1 MESSWGWVS
10 PEGIICLNGDYS
22 FWLVVF
28 GMFFII
34 GPSSSSFSLIWSSI
48 FTSWDVDE
56 APSTNSSLRERST
69 THMAAL
75 EFDDYGTIFIGDS
88 LVPYFFADGLNS
100 NLSMFLVH
108 SYKRSIRLFLFK
120 SIGMDSL
127 LTFSNLKG
135 EFCSIYYISN
145 CFCCF
150 LFVLSYERLAS
161 YIVATPI
168 SPSLLTPSNSWPPS
182 LTSLNLWFIFP
193 GEYDYCSVL
202 LLYLFNPSSYA
213 W

>member
-1 MESSWGWVS
+1 MIRAQKNIILKDLEKKLVLLVGPRQAGKTWLAKDIATSFPHSVYLNYDQIMDRKIMLEQSW
-10 PEGIICLNGDYS
+10 L
-22 FWLVVF
+22 
-28 GMFFII
+28 
-34 GPSSSSFSLIWSSI
+34 
-48 FTSWDVDE
+48 
-56 APSTNSSLRERST
+56 PSTDLLILDELHKMPDWKNYLKGVFDTRLNSMRILVTGSARL
-69 THMAAL
+69 
-75 EFDDYGTIFIGDS
+75 DIYDNIGDS

-161 YIVATPI
+161 YIVATPV
-168 SPSLLTPSNSWPPS
+168 SPSLLTPSNS
-182 LTSLNLWFIFP
+182 
-193 GEYDYCSVL
+193 
-202 LLYLFNPSSYA
+202 
-213 W
+213 